1 MAQVNADTLA
11 VQVEKVRDKL
21 PLLYE
26 RDDTFYAMLEKKG
39 DVEQIS
45 SRAMR
50 VGLAIRPG
58 GSFGQVSLDGG
69 DMGRGGASLY
79 DVATL
84 TPVDFKFAVELTKK
98 TDISTNTSEKAIEKI
113 VQRETKAAMKQ
124 FRTAL
129 DMLCQTSGGGIL
141 ATVASVSTNVITV
154 SGNFGVALFYSGQTI
169 FAFTSAALTTKR
181 NTGGSDTLGS
191 MLVTAIDPSALTV
204 TVAAIATSTATSD
217 VLTIQGIVA
226 GSGTAQS
233 LFGIPYHQSSANS
246 GTWLNL
252 NRATYPEIR
261 TPEVVAGSAA
271 LTTTHIR
278 LALNKIRLVLGNDG
292 VPDDLVAYLHLAQE
306 HAYEDIGFVLSEI
319 IKGASPNEALDPFFK
334 VKTMAGVPIKSSI
347 HADPTRID
355 FLCLSSWGRAVS
367 QEVDYLQIGGDTVFP
382 LYGTSGGL
390 IAGFIWYLIVSFQIW
405 NENPRRGSMITGLAK
420 PTGY

>member
-1 MAQVNADTLA
+1 MAQINADTVATQL
-11 VQVEKVRDKL
+11 EKVRDKL

-26 RDDTFYAMLEKKG
+26 RDDTFYSMLEKKA
-39 DVEQIS
+39 DEETVS

-50 VGLAIRPG
+50 IPLAIRPG

-69 DMGRGGASLY
+69 DMGRGGASFY
-79 DVATL
+79 EVATL

-98 TDISTNTSEKAIEKI
+98 TDISTNTSEKGIEKI
-113 VQRETKAAMKQ
+113 VQRETKSAMKQ
-124 FRTAL
+124 MRTAL
-129 DMLCQTSGGGIL
+129 DVLCQTSGGGIL
-141 ATVASVSTNVITV
+141 ATVASVAGVVITV
-154 SGNFGVALFYSGQTI
+154 SGSFGTSLFYSGQYI
-169 FAFTSAALTTKR
+169 YAFTSAALTTKR
-181 NTGGSDTLGS
+181 TGGGSDAAGT
-191 MLVTAIDPSALTV
+191 MIVTAIDPAALTV
-204 TVAAIATSTATSD
+204 TVSVIATSTATGD
-217 VLTIQGIVA
+217 VITIQGIIA

-271 LTTTHIR
+271 LTTTHVR

-292 VPDDLVAYLHLAQE
+292 VPDDLVAYMHLAQE

-319 IKGASPNEALDPFFK
+319 IKGSDPNQALEPFFK

-355 FLCLSSWGRAVS
+355 FLSLSSWGRAVS
-367 QEVDYLQIGGDTVFP
+367 QEVDYFQIGNDTVFP
-382 LYGTSGGL
+382 IYAASGGL
-390 IAGFIWYLIVSFQIW
+390 AAGFIWYLISSFQIFQD
-405 NENPRRGSMITGLAK
+405 NPRRGSYISGLAR